1 MRAYQ
6 LLERRFFRGPMR
18 KCEQCSTFQALS
30 INTASCCKP
39 QKYKVDSLVIIK
51 LKCWTVQCMCYFFLF
66 VFTKKNFELKHVL
79 SVSGIKWGVAVISM
93 LVSHIDAEELY
104 FGFQVSNNKPR

>member
-1 MRAYQ
+1 
-6 LLERRFFRGPMR
+6 
-18 KCEQCSTFQALS
+18 
-30 INTASCCKP
+30 
-39 QKYKVDSLVIIK
+39 
-51 LKCWTVQCMCYFFLF
+51 MCYFFLF